1 MAKTTSAAPRFAI
14 LYLVPVLGCAFAIA
28 MSMQVAAAAQKS
40 KTEAAQSSAAAD
52 ALAAQGKLIF
62 DQTPKLAS
70 QYVGNKLACSDCH
83 IASGT
88 TDYASSM
95 RDVAGLFPS
104 FSQRAGRVITLTD
117 RINEC
122 FVRSENGRPLPPDSP
137 QMLAIV
143 AYIQSLSKGQKQG
156 QPYAKRGLAKL
167 PDLKGDASR
176 GKLVYTQTGCA
187 MCHGANGA
195 GMPPVMPP
203 LWGPDS
209 YNDGAGMNK
218 PEKMAAW
225 VYHNMPQNKPGSLT
239 PQQAYDVSTYV
250 DSMPHPKF
258 NPVFKSF

>member
-1 MAKTTSAAPRFAI
+1 MPIQGAQTARFAA
-14 LYLVPVLGCAFAIA
+14 LCLLPVMAGAIA
-28 MSMQVAAAAQKS
+28 VGLSVRSAAAAQQAE
-40 KTEAAQSSAAAD
+40 TAQPPASAG

-62 DQTPKLAS
+62 DKTPELAS

-95 RDVAGLFPS
+95 KDVAGLFPA
-104 FSQRAGRVITLTD
+104 FSQRAGHVITLVD

-122 FVRSENGRPLPPDSP
+122 FVRSENGKPLPADSP
-137 QMLAIV
+137 EMRAMV
-143 AYIQSLSKGQKQG
+143 AYLNSLAKDQTPG
-156 QPYAKRGLAKL
+156 QPYEKRGLVKL
-167 PDLKGDASR
+167 PDLKGDVEQ
-176 GKLVYTQTGCA
+176 GKQVYAQTGCA

-195 GMPPVMPP
+195 GMPPMMPP

-209 YNDGAGMNK
+209 FNDGAGMSK

-225 VYHNMPQNKPGSLT
+225 VYHNMPQTKPGSLT
-239 PQQAYDVSTYV
+239 AQQAYDVSAYI

-258 NPVFKSF
+258 NSMYESF